1 MAMARFDSA
10 PPILSSRLAAWRRRP
25 GRGGTPSTIVSPIVI
40 TSRFT
45 ANLSPS
51 FVLALSLLESDS
63 ACANVS
69 ATKVREGEVVEI
81 DLIGRIDALEVGRSS
96 LAFWGLGQ
104 VGVAIKG
111 PGGVIYVDPY
121 LTDSDGAG
129 GSLPRTFPPPLA
141 PAEVTNASAVL
152 LTHVHIDH
160 TNPDTVLPLSEAS
173 SEARFVA
180 SFTSSDALV
189 EAGLDE
195 DRIFVPE
202 VGEPVEVAG
211 ARVTALP
218 SSHTEL
224 EHDPERGYPYLGYV
238 IEWNGVTVYHAGDT
252 VVYDGLIETLAAWDI
267 DIAFVPINGRDYF
280 RTGRGIVGNTGF
292 REAAELT
299 EVLDVGLLVPT
310 HYDLIEGNTADPGH
324 FVSHLYAMNPTR
336 PHKLLRPGELLLFVR
351 EADG

>member
-69 ATKVREGEVVEI
+69 ATKVREGEVVWI
-81 DLIGRIDALEVGRSS
+81 DLIGRIDALEVGAHS

-195 DRIFVPE
+195 DRIVVPG

-211 ARVTALP
+211 AKVTALP

-224 EHDPERGYPYLGYV
+224 EHDTERGYPYLGYV
-238 IEWNGVTVYHAGDT
+238 IEWNDVTVYHAGDT
-252 VVYDGLIETLAAWDI
+252 VVYIGLI
-267 DIAFVPINGRDYF
+267 
-280 RTGRGIVGNTGF
+280 
-292 REAAELT
+292 
-299 EVLDVGLLVPT
+299 VPT
-310 HYDLIEGNTADPGH
+310 HYDLIEGNTVDPGH
-324 FVSHLYAMNPTR
+324 FVSHLYGLNPMR
-336 PHKLLRPGELLLFVR
+336 PQKLLRPGELLYFVKDP
-351 EADG
+351 AV

>member
-1 MAMARFDSA
+1 
-10 PPILSSRLAAWRRRP
+10 
-25 GRGGTPSTIVSPIVI
+25 VI
-40 TSRFT
+40 TSRFS
-45 ANLSPS
+45 ANRRPS
-51 FVLALSLLESDS
+51 FILALSLLESDS
-63 ACANVS
+63 ACANLVATHVGSRRVS
-69 ATKVREGEVVEI
+69 ATKIREWEVVGI
-81 DLIGRIDALEVGRSS
+81 DLIGRIDALEVGEHS

-129 GSLPRTFPPPLA
+129 GSLPRTFPPPLS
-141 PAEVTNASAVL
+141 PAEVTNAAVVL

-160 TNPDTVLPLSEAS
+160 TDPDTVLPLSGAS
-173 SEARFVA
+173 PEARFVA

-202 VGEPVEVAG
+202 VGEPVEVAR

-252 VVYDGLIETLAAWDI
+252 VVYDGLIETLSAWDI

-280 RTGRGIVGNTGF
+280 RTERGIVGNADL
-292 REAAELT
+292 RETAELT
-299 EVLDVGLLVPT
+299 ETLDIGLIVPT
-310 HYDLIEGNTADPGH
+310 HYDLIEGNTVDPGH
-324 FVSHLYAMNPTR
+324 FVSHLYSLNPMR
-336 PHKLLRPGELLLFVR
+336 PQKLLRPGELLYFVKYP
-351 EADG
+351 DD